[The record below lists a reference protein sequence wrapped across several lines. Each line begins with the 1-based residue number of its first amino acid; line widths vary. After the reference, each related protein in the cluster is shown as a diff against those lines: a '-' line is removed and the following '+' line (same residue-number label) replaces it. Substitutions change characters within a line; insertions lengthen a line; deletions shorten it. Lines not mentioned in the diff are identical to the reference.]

1 MKHRLLSILIT
12 FLLLLSVCAV
22 PFAEESATC
31 EIYAE
36 KISFCT
42 EDGSAVTAESGAVLH
57 AEANAEVISG
67 GNYAFSILASDKGK
81 LIAFETAYGTVD
93 EDVTLV
99 TPSIT
104 LPENVADVSVW
115 AMLTDEELNDMLVP
129 MAVLGS
135 NEAAVSKITVGG
147 IEVPLEEGK
156 NEYDMTVYLKEENF
170 PPEVKVY
177 TRDLSSSVYI
187 SESEDGIYTYDIT
200 VESCNLAERNEYRL
214 NVTAYEVTDASLIG
228 ISYDGN
234 EIEDFTPDSY
244 NVNVDIERDAGAGC
258 AVSVVPY
265 NKDAKIEITQAGKF
279 PGTATIIVTSPDG
292 EKSNTYT
299 INFRKLESYTA
310 SGYSALTRVDG
321 GWRDWNSTQG
331 YQYVSSATEKIAGT
345 SGKSNSGFFA
355 YNFDLPSNVEIVEV
369 TAKIPLS
376 TTLYNVEQTVE
387 FYQHYDPTLSQDDMI
402 DPATGKFIINESNI
416 PRFRGL
422 NETDEYKLGEI
433 TINHTS
439 SSKVT
444 YEVSLDAEKINITEL
459 GNLIIMPKKVYIPE
473 NLSHSKSRV
482 NIWNFP
488 ITVKYVVL
496 GSEEEN
502 TVTASTEE
510 INSYS
515 LFSAAEVID
524 ESNEEAEL
532 SPEIVWTT
540 ENGENII
547 NIKVENEGGAEH
559 KDEAVLV
566 KMLREGINESD
577 EEKTNFEKYAYFYM
591 VYADGEGKAEHFYK
605 FSDVTGTYKVVMKY
619 PSMAS
624 ALYGEIFVPSQQTL
638 NGLLSDIAS
647 EEVSPEALA
656 ENMKTGVGEL
666 GLDGELYNKVTPE
679 AQKNVAEYIKEN
691 IEESNIDGFVSA
703 YEEAMLIKGISGAE
717 ASAVSEILTSYGE
730 ETQITENALYEE
742 FDALTDSKKLEVY
755 EMLSDGS
762 YEDISGVEKALYG
775 SVAAVKLRGIS
786 SFNDVGN
793 IISSYGD
800 YMGSGEEIA
809 AYEALNRNLTDKVN
823 LIMADEL
830 SSDDTL
836 ENILSKL
843 DSAIAKAKKEAA
855 QQASRPSGGGGGGKG
870 GGFVAPPV
878 TPPVSME
885 KIEESSA
892 KNGFSDV
899 PETHW
904 GFEAITK
911 LAEKKI
917 ISGRSESIF
926 DPDAVITRA
935 EFTKLAVSA
944 LGLYNENAACDFS
957 DVDSSFWGYR
967 YIASAVENKLVNG
980 MDENKFGTALN
991 ISRQDAAVILY
1002 RAKGWEPVKTE
1013 EFADDGLIG
1022 DYARE
1027 ALYSLKDKGILT
1039 GYENNIRPAD
1049 SLTRAEAAQIIFKLL
1064 SI

>member
-12 FLLLLSVCAV
+12 LLLLLSVCAV
-22 PFAEESATC
+22 PFAEESASC

-81 LIAFETAYGTVD
+81 LIAFETAYGTVE

-115 AMLTDEELNDMLVP
+115 AMLTDEDLNDMLVP

-156 NEYDMTVYLKEENF
+156 TEYDMTVYLKEENF

-200 VESCNLAERNEYRL
+200 VESCNLEERIEYRL

-228 ISYDGN
+228 ITCEYSQAG
-234 EIEDFTPDSY
+234 EKVKKVVSDFTPSS
-244 NVNVDIERDAGAGC
+244 NAFNIDISEQIAGIPQIEA
-258 AVSVVPY
+258 VPY
-265 NKDAKIEITQAGKF
+265 NPNAKVEVTQAPSF
-279 PGTATIIVTSPDG
+279 PGEAVITVTSPDG
-292 EKSNTYT
+292 GLTEEYRVV
-299 INFRKLESYTA
+299 FRKVNSQSFVAADRTTHFWNTIPEKPGQGESAYYRGPL
-310 SGYSALTRVDG
+310 S
-321 GWRDWNSTQG
+321 NSTTSDL
-331 YQYVSSATEKIAGT
+331 YVKSKIDQNCVIYMLYDFSDLAEDCIVVDAGISYVLSNVKAAPQTYYWYRSTYENLEDIPRGNYLREFAPRLWTGSKSPVLLGSATVNETLGANTKKTFEAGIDFGKIGLSDEKTAVVAVARNPEDENST
-345 SGKSNSGFFA
+345 SQPYYYGKS
-355 YNFDLPSNVEIVEV
+355 I
-369 TAKIPLS
+369 I
-376 TTLYNVEQTVE
+376 TLYYIDGEYDNEYPSLEFSEYTEPEQEDGEKPEIYEPSVE
-387 FYQHYDPTLSQDDMI
+387 S
-402 DPATGKFIINESNI
+402 G
-416 PRFRGL
+416 
-422 NETDEYKLGEI
+422 
-433 TINHTS
+433 
-439 SSKVT
+439 
-444 YEVSLDAEKINITEL
+444 
-459 GNLIIMPKKVYIPE
+459 
-473 NLSHSKSRV
+473 
-482 NIWNFP
+482 
-488 ITVKYVVL
+488 
-496 GSEEEN
+496 
-502 TVTASTEE
+502 
-510 INSYS
+510 
-515 LFSAAEVID
+515 
-524 ESNEEAEL
+524 
-532 SPEIVWTT
+532 IVWTT
-540 ENGENII
+540 ENSENTI
-547 NIKVENEGGAEH
+547 NINVSGDLSPARAGEKVVLKLMRGTEAAE
-559 KDEAVLV
+559 
-566 KMLREGINESD
+566 
-577 EEKTNFEKYAYFYM
+577 TNLGKYGYFGM
-591 VYADGEGKAEHFYK
+591 IYADDEGKIDYTFRFNDASDDYK
-605 FSDVTGTYKVVMKY
+605 LSVKSE
-619 PSMAS
+619 SMETS
-624 ALYGEIFVPSQQTL
+624 AGDEIFVPSQQTL
-638 NGLLSDIAS
+638 NELLSDIAS

-742 FDALTDSKKLEVY
+742 FDALTDGKKLEVY

-855 QQASRPSGGGGGGKG
+855 QQASSPSGGGGGGKG

-1022 DYARE
+1022 DYARD